1 MGLLGPRSG
10 GRTGNAKFGRSG
22 SAPRNKAAHVQTNPS
37 LTEPNVTDQ
46 VQERQNVALQGVAL
60 HSRRGEVGTKD
71 SQGRIDH
78 GNITVNFTPSP
89 AGGASPVSV
98 TFTPTIT
105 GPYGQWLWDFD
116 DGGATSTA
124 WAPSHNFAS
133 PGTYDV
139 LLTVWDYEHDRSFT
153 KTVAVVVT

>member
-1 MGLLGPRSG
+1 MGLFGPRSG
-10 GRTGNAKFGRSG
+10 GRTGNAKFARSG
-22 SAPRNKAAHVQTNPS
+22 SAPRNKAAYVQTDPS
-37 LTEPNVTDQ
+37 RTEPNVTDK
-46 VQERQNVALQGVAL
+46 VQERDNVNLKGVML
-60 HSRRGEVGTKD
+60 HQKRGEVGTKD

-89 AGGASPVSV
+89 AGGVHPVAI

-105 GPYGQWLWDFD
+105 GPYGSFLWDFD

-124 WAPSHNFAS
+124 WAPQHTFNTAK
-133 PGTYDV
+133 TYQV
-139 LLTVWDYEHDRSFT
+139 TLTVWDYEHDRSFV